1 MPAGPTFA
9 VCGISTW
16 NEHRALAQVIPVPGF
31 ETDEE
36 PRRVARR
43 TQVRGKRATAAEL
56 IGRRLMSVHVR
67 SASLQDGVAV
77 LALLE
82 EVGYYPEP
90 ISFAKT
96 YRKTL
101 ADPHFLV
108 RVAEV
113 EGKIV
118 GMATLSMR
126 WQLGLGGLLA
136 CLDELAVAPGHKGVD
151 RALMQ
156 ATVGKAR
163 GLGARR
169 IVVRA
174 NEGTPPPRAAQLR
187 EMRERAQLA
196 QSA

>member
-1 MPAGPTFA
+1 
-9 VCGISTW
+9 
-16 NEHRALAQVIPVPGF
+16 
-31 ETDEE
+31 
-36 PRRVARR
+36 
-43 TQVRGKRATAAEL
+43 
-56 IGRRLMSVHVR
+56 MSVRVR
-67 SASLQDGVAV
+67 PASLQDGLTV

-113 EGKIV
+113 DGKIV
-118 GMATLSMR
+118 GMATLSLR
-126 WQLGLGGLLA
+126 YQLGLGGLLA
-136 CLDELAVAPGHKGVD
+136 CLDELAVAPGTGKDVD
-151 RALMQ
+151 RALLQ

-163 GLGARR
+163 SLGARR
-169 IVVRA
+169 IVIKA
-174 NEGTPPPRAAQLR
+174 NEGTPPPRAH
-187 EMRERAQLA
+187 QLA

>member
-1 MPAGPTFA
+1 M
-9 VCGISTW
+9 
-16 NEHRALAQVIPVPGF
+16 
-31 ETDEE
+31 
-36 PRRVARR
+36 RV
-43 TQVRGKRATAAEL
+43 
-56 IGRRLMSVHVR
+56 
-67 SASLQDGVAV
+67 ASLQDGVAV

-118 GMATLSMR
+118 GMATLSLR
-126 WQLGLGGLLA
+126 WQIGLGGLLA
-136 CLDELAVAPGHKGVD
+136 CLDELAIRPDAPKNSD
-151 RALMQ
+151 RALLQ

-163 GLGARR
+163 SLGAVR
-169 IVVRA
+169 IVKDA
-174 NEGTPPPRAAQLR
+174 NQGTPPPRAAQI
-187 EMRERAQLA
+187 RARAAEAAAAATALPQTA
-196 QSA
+196 